1 MNNPDSEI
9 EEFWMTFKC
18 CLFNFYKYCNI
29 NIDITEFSN
38 KLNILQA
45 KRDYTEIEYSIQ
57 ILTIDLIKLLFNK
70 IRSLKK
76 DSHYIYH
83 FRIIV
88 TNLKRWIKIRE
99 KRLFLPDPI
108 ETENDYFLLV
118 KLLNSQ
124 LKRIER
130 GEDIDDLIYFFEI
143 CSKYVHDKDYQF
155 IVDYALEKKQSQ
167 MLKIVNNV
175 FDVVHYINEK
185 YDTNFHNNMSTDKII
200 KKLSK
205 FIK

>member
-18 CLFNFYKYCNI
+18 CLCNFYKYCNI
-29 NIDITEFSN
+29 KIDIVEFSN
-38 KLNILQA
+38 KLNKLQA
-45 KRDYTEIEYSIQ
+45 NGDYTEIEYSIQ
-57 ILTIDLIKLLFNK
+57 ILTIDLIKLLFDRIHH
-70 IRSLKK
+70 IRK
-76 DSHYIYH
+76 DSQYIYH

-99 KRLFLPDPI
+99 KRLFLAEPI
-108 ETENDYFLLV
+108 ERENDYFLLV

-130 GEDIDDLIYFFEI
+130 REDIDDLIYFFQI
-143 CSKYVHDKDYQF
+143 CSEHIYDKDYQF
-155 IVDYALEKKQSQ
+155 IIDYALEKKQSQ

-175 FDVVHYINEK
+175 FDVVDYINNK
-185 YDTNFHNNMSTDKII
+185 YNTSFHKNMSTDKII
-200 KKLSK
+200 KKLNK
-205 FIK
+205 LK

>member
-18 CLFNFYKYCNI
+18 CLCNFYKYCNI
-29 NIDITEFSN
+29 KIDIIGFSN
-38 KLNILQA
+38 KLNKLQA
-45 KRDYTEIEYSIQ
+45 NRDYTEIEYSIQ
-57 ILTIDLIKLLFNK
+57 ILTIDLIKLLFDR
-70 IRSLKK
+70 IHHIKK

-99 KRLFLPDPI
+99 KRLFLAEPI
-108 ETENDYFLLV
+108 ERENDYFLLV

-130 GEDIDDLIYFFEI
+130 REDIDDLIYFFQI
-143 CSKYVHDKDYQF
+143 CSEHIYDKDYQF
-155 IVDYALEKKQSQ
+155 IIDYAVEKKQSQ

-175 FDVVHYINEK
+175 FDVVNYINDK
-185 YDTNFHNNMSTDKII
+185 YNTSFHKNMSTDKII
-200 KKLSK
+200 KKLNK
-205 FIK
+205 LK

>member
-18 CLFNFYKYCNI
+18 CLCNFYKYCNI
-29 NIDITEFSN
+29 NINIDEFSD
-38 KLNILQA
+38 KLNTLQA
-45 KRDYTEIEYSIQ
+45 KRDYIEIEYSIQ
-57 ILTIDLIKLLFNK
+57 ILTIDLIKLLFDR
-70 IRSLKK
+70 IRYLKK
-76 DSHYIYH
+76 DSQYIYH

-99 KRLFLPDPI
+99 KRLFLPEPI
-108 ETENDYFLLV
+108 ERENDYFLLV

-130 GEDIDDLIYFFEI
+130 RDDLDDLIYFFEI

-155 IVDYALEKKQSQ
+155 IVDYAIEKNQPQ

-175 FDVVHYINEK
+175 FDVIDYINDK
-185 YDTNFHNNMSTDKII
+185 YDVNFHKNMSTDKIT
-200 KKLSK
+200 KKLWK
-205 FIK
+205 HIK